1 MLRFHSNCE
10 DCGSGGRAVGRV
22 LSRTE
27 QIKLKWAEEVDERG
41 SGPLAGVSMGT
52 IRVYYTSVTG
62 SREVKQR
69 QSDVIRILDG
79 NRMKYQLVDVSI
91 SESLL
96 QEMRDKAGKPDAI
109 PPQIFNGEEYCGD
122 FEMLYEATENEEV
135 RKFLKIGRV
144 DNVAREGISI

>member
-1 MLRFHSNCE
+1 
-10 DCGSGGRAVGRV
+10 
-22 LSRTE
+22 
-27 QIKLKWAEEVDERG
+27 
-41 SGPLAGVSMGT
+41 MGT